1 MKNYQL
7 LTAFFSTVLTASAF
21 IFPCEGKDKNAEM
34 SIPDSLFSQYRAPR
48 NLDEPHVTPKG
59 DLVSPPGEEMY
70 FPVRDD
76 GQDYIVNLDTTV
88 NMTQALNEFYY
99 DPKWRGEVW
108 APFDQYTLLERASRR
123 MGTWKEYDEF
133 SKLRIFNKWHKFWER
148 ASGFGP

>member
-7 LTAFFSTVLTASAF
+7 LTIALLSIFFQSTDPAQCKEF
-21 IFPCEGKDKNAEM
+21 MQRKE
-34 SIPDSLFSQYRAPR
+34 SIPDSLFKEQRAPLH
-48 NLDEPHVTPKG
+48 LDEPHVVPKG
-59 DLVSPPGEEMY
+59 ELVSPPGEEMY
-70 FPVRDD
+70 FPVRED
-76 GQDYIVNLDTTV
+76 GQDYIVNLDSTV

-133 SKLRIFNKWHKFWER
+133 SELRIMNKWHKFWER